1 MTDLFLTK
9 LIDPLGVSS
18 IKSKVPYNIQYSKF
32 NLMAI
37 APILKKA
44 YWASA
49 FAGGLYFA
57 FLSLL
62 LNGWVQRQ

>member
-1 MTDLFLTK
+1 MR
-9 LIDPLGVSS
+9 I
-18 IKSKVPYNIQYSKF
+18 
-32 NLMAI
+32 LMAI

-44 YWASA
+44 YLASA
-49 FAGGLYFA
+49 LAGGLYFV